1 MRRRDI
7 RKRVIFSV
15 LAIALLQKEIAVAAN
30 AVAQSADAKAPSL
43 MNAPLPELTITD
55 APGLRTMTDLQNAER
70 EKDAAAIIKVADSRK
85 LSDYL
90 GAPSSTV
97 SSEELGRF
105 EQDLQRL
112 LLANKIVGIVDDPK
126 GFNKWWPGKRANLLL
141 TRQLMGENVSLQL
154 FLVQVYTAF
163 KRDMAENAKDP
174 AIFIRWLE
182 MVITNPIV
190 RTVSETTYNLVA
202 NIFSFVSGIV
212 WGALIAGPLGGM
224 MTAFVEGIIR
234 PLREKLGVLGNRIF
248 AKPGVALNSMLFDQ
262 GAVGDAKEALNAAK
276 EAANQMREL
285 ARSLGYEMTAQQYT
299 ENVNRIQ
306 EAWNLANQ
314 LWLKTQPASYQ
325 MGRNVLTDA
334 MFFRPIQFS
343 VSTLQ
348 GVQTAELHKQAIEAT
363 VDRIRAQSPSPQLV
377 EKVADTLCEQLK
389 EEMANE
395 KVNPKASEAAR
406 ANVNEAMESLEKLG
420 ASSKQIERIVQAQ
433 KNLLMGARHAAASL
447 AAQVF
452 HDFEFSEYNRIMPE
466 TIYKGYMVM
475 RESFALDFF
484 HREYARAVVDILE
497 LLEFKIEVASK
508 TLQEASQS
516 KRALRVLEKINS
528 SPENSRAVERS
539 GELGSKPQEADPK
552 SERGVLK
559 EAVGRFKK

>member
-15 LAIALLQKEIAVAAN
+15 LAVALLQKEIAVAAN
-30 AVAQSADAKAPSL
+30 AVAQGVETKAPS
-43 MNAPLPELTITD
+43 MVNAPLPELTITD
-55 APGLRTMTDLQNAER
+55 APNLKTMTDLANAER
-70 EKDAAAIIKVADSRK
+70 EKDAAAIIKVADARK

-90 GAPSSTV
+90 GASSSTV
-97 SSEELGRF
+97 SSEELARF
-105 EQDLQRL
+105 ELDLQRL
-112 LLANKIVGIVDDPK
+112 LLANKIIGIVDDPK

-182 MVITNPIV
+182 MVITNPVV

-262 GAVGDAKEALNAAK
+262 GAVGDAKEALAAAK
-276 EAANQMREL
+276 ESANQMREL

-363 VDRIRAQSPSPQLV
+363 VDRIRAQSPSPEFV

-395 KVNPKASEAAR
+395 KSNPKASEAAR
-406 ANVNEAMESLEKLG
+406 TNVNEAMQALEKLG
-420 ASSKQIERIVQAQ
+420 ASQKQIERIVQAQ

-484 HREYARAVVDILE
+484 HKEYARAVVDILE
-497 LLEFKIEVASK
+497 LLEFKIEIASK
-508 TLQEASQS
+508 TLHEASQS

-528 SPENSRAVERS
+528 SPEKMRAVERA
-539 GELGSKPQEADPK
+539 GELGSKPEEGDTK
-552 SERGVLK
+552 SERGNLK